1 MKRKMKMF
9 LPLVCL
15 AVLLMGMTV
24 LAAEWDKTNY
34 CETCDAALRSGAREA
49 GHWTTTHQVS
59 TNLVDSDGNP
69 IYEVC
74 TRTHVNTVVEKF
86 CPNGHGVKWSGTQY
100 DEYHTCSRCEETH
113 TGPR

>member
-1 MKRKMKMF
+1 MKRKIKMF

-49 GHWTTTHQVS
+49 GHWETTHMVGTGQFHNGEEI
-59 TNLVDSDGNP
+59 T
-69 IYEVC
+69 ERC
-74 TRTHVNTVVEKF
+74 TIQYVKTVLEKF
-86 CPNGHGVKWSGTQY
+86 CPNGHGVKASTVQT
-100 DEYHTCSRCEETH
+100 DEYHSSERCFDRH
-113 TGPR
+113 Y